1 MDNSQGKI
9 LIVEDE
15 LIIAKS
21 LARQL
26 EKFMYEVVGIVST
39 GEKALAKI
47 ESDPPDLVLMD
58 IVIAGEMD
66 GIETAQK
73 IQERFQI
80 PVIYLTAYSD
90 EETLKRVQESGS
102 YGYIL
107 KPYKQREVH
116 AAIMMALSRDQTFI
130 HPEET
135 E

>member
-1 MDNSQGKI
+1 MEMHQGKI

-26 EKFMYEVVGIVST
+26 ENLNYEVIGT
-39 GEKALAKI
+39 AAYGEQALEMIRKN
-47 ESDPPDLVLMD
+47 PPDLVLMD

-66 GIETAQK
+66 GIETTEK
-73 IQERFQI
+73 IRSEFDL

-90 EETLKRVQESGS
+90 NETLQRVQASGS

-116 AAIMMALSRDQTFI
+116 AAIMMALGQQDT
-130 HPEET
+130 
-135 E
+135 

>member
-1 MDNSQGKI
+1 MDDSNVKL

-26 EKFMYEVVGIVST
+26 ERQNYEVVGIASYA
-39 GEKALAKI
+39 EKAMELVRN
-47 ESDPPDLVLMD
+47 SSPDLVLMD
-58 IVIAGEMD
+58 IVIAGDMD
-66 GIETAQK
+66 GIEMAKK
-73 IQERFQI
+73 IQEEFDI

-90 EETLKRVQESGS
+90 DETLKRAEQSGG

-116 AAIMMALSRDQTFI
+116 AAIMMALNQHQQKMNHQSS
-130 HPEET
+130 
-135 E
+135 

>member
-1 MDNSQGKI
+1 MKPSRGKI

-26 EKFMYEVVGIVST
+26 ENLNYELVGTASF
-39 GEKALAKI
+39 GKKALEIIQKN
-47 ESDPPDLVLMD
+47 PPDLVLMD

-66 GIETAQK
+66 GIETGK
-73 IQERFQI
+73 IIREQFDI

-90 EETLKRVQESGS
+90 EETLQRVQDSGGQ
-102 YGYIL
+102 GYIL

-116 AAIMMALSRDQTFI
+116 AAITMVLAQYQEKED
-130 HPEET
+130 
-135 E
+135 

>member
-1 MDNSQGKI
+1 MKSSRGKI

-26 EKFMYEVVGIVST
+26 ENLNYELVGIASF
-39 GEKALAKI
+39 GKKALEIIQKN
-47 ESDPPDLVLMD
+47 SPDLVLMD

-66 GIETAQK
+66 GIETGKK
-73 IQERFQI
+73 IREQFDI

-90 EETLKRVQESGS
+90 DETLNRVQESGGQ
-102 YGYIL
+102 GYIL

-116 AAIMMALSRDQTFI
+116 AAITMILAQYQ
-130 HPEET
+130 EE
-135 E
+135 EN

>member
-1 MDNSQGKI
+1 MKSTRGKI

-26 EKFMYEVVGIVST
+26 ENLNYELVGTASM
-39 GEKALAKI
+39 GKKALAIIPKNR
-47 ESDPPDLVLMD
+47 PDVVLMD

-66 GIETAQK
+66 GIETGKK
-73 IQERFQI
+73 IQEQFDI

-90 EETLKRVQESGS
+90 DETLKRVQESGGQ
-102 YGYIL
+102 GYIL

-116 AAIMMALSRDQTFI
+116 AAITMVLAQYQDQKS
-130 HPEET
+130 
-135 E
+135 